1 MEFSKLGGLKKLP
14 PVPPKA
20 IESQLERHILKMKKA
35 LIIAVLLWSLPMLAQ
50 SDTGELRLTVTD
62 SSGLRVKST
71 VELISEAN
79 QYHYRFTTDDQG
91 NLDAERLP
99 YGIYQVQIDA
109 PAFARA
115 FEAVEIRSALPVDRT
130 IRLKVAVVSESAKVT
145 ASATLVDPYRAG
157 SVNEM
162 GLETIQNQPT
172 ALPGRS
178 MQDLVNSE
186 PGWLYEGNAV
196 LHPRGSEYQTQFV
209 VDGIPLTDNRS
220 PSFGPEPADADDIE
234 SIKIYT
240 AGIPAEF
247 GRKMGGVVEVNTLKN
262 QDPGFH
268 GQLTMFGGS
277 YDTAGIDTQDQYRWG
292 RNTFGLSASGNM
304 TGHYLNPVVPENYT
318 NNGTIAD
325 FSLSYERELTAK
337 DRLTMI
343 VRHELAR
350 YQIPNELVQQNGA
363 YLPNANNTVG
373 CPSVP
378 PADEPGDCVFIPGG
392 QLQTGDNFETMGSIS
407 YQHIFSSDSI
417 GVVRGM
423 SRDNSTD
430 FYSNPES
437 WPLNATQHNDF
448 KEIYFNG
455 SVSVHRGRQEFKAG
469 IEADNI
475 FLHEHT
481 GYVIPDCA
489 NPADPQCPIN
499 LGILDSGA
507 TAFAFQAQRPD
518 LEQSAYVEDA
528 VRLGKWSVDA
538 GLRWDHYQLLLNQ
551 NAVSPR
557 LAVSR
562 YFSSAGTNIHFSY
575 DRIFQTP
582 SFENILLASS
592 PVAEAIDNSVPAVQL
607 PVQPSHGNYFEWGAT
622 KAFFGKLRLDANMF
636 RRDVNNYAD
645 DSQILSTGISFP
657 IAFDHAILYGAEGKL
672 QLLQWKGFS
681 GFASYS
687 YIVGN
692 AWFPVTGGLF
702 LGDDAINPTT
712 GHFPD
717 SQDQRNTVRAR
728 IRYQIAPRLWVALGA
743 DYNTG
748 LPFQPDLTPQQYA
761 TEYGQVVVDHLNFN
775 RGRINPYF
783 TQNASVGVDLYQH
796 EKRSIRF
803 QGDVANLSNTLEVI
817 DFGGLFS
824 GNAIG
829 PARQYTFRVVT
840 TF

>member
-1 MEFSKLGGLKKLP
+1 M
-14 PVPPKA
+14 
-20 IESQLERHILKMKKA
+20 RKA
-35 LIIAVLLWSLPMLAQ
+35 LIIAVLLGALPMLAQ
-50 SDTGELRLTVTD
+50 SSTGELRLTVAD
-62 SSGLRVKST
+62 PAGLGLKST
-71 VELISEAN
+71 VELVSLGS
-79 QYHYRFTTDDQG
+79 QYRHTFSTDDQG
-91 NLDAERLP
+91 RLDAKRLP
-99 YGIYQVQIDA
+99 YGIYQVQIQVPGFA
-109 PAFARA
+109 PVS
-115 FEAVEIRSALPVDRT
+115 EPVEIRSALPLDRT
-130 IRLKVAVVSESAKVT
+130 FRLKVASVSESVNV
-145 ASATLVDPYRAG
+145 SAPTTLVDPYRAG

-162 GLETIQNQPT
+162 GLQTIENRLT

-196 LHPRGSEYQTQFV
+196 VHPRGSEYQTQFV

-220 PSFGPEPADADDIE
+220 PSFGPEVEADDVQ
-234 SIKIYT
+234 SLRIYT
-240 AGIPAEF
+240 GGIPAEF
-247 GRKMGGVVEVNTLKN
+247 GRKMGGVVEVNTLKS

-268 GQLTMFGGS
+268 GQLTLFGGS
-277 YDTAGIDTQDQYRWG
+277 YDTAGINTQDQYTWKG
-292 RNTFGLSASGNM
+292 NAFGLSASGNM
-304 TGHYLNPVVPENYT
+304 TDHYLNPVVPENYT
-318 NNGTIAD
+318 NNGTTAS
-325 FSLSYERELTAK
+325 FSLSYERDLTQK
-337 DRLTMI
+337 DRITLI

-350 YQIPNELVQQNGA
+350 YAIPNELAQQNGA

-373 CPSVP
+373 CPPVP
-378 PADEPGDCVFIPGG
+378 PADEPSDCVFVPGG

-407 YQHIFSSDSI
+407 YQHIFSSDTI
-417 GVVRGM
+417 GVLRGM
-423 SRDNSTD
+423 SRDNSND
-430 FYSNPES
+430 FYSNPAS
-437 WPLNATQHNDF
+437 WPLNAAQHNDF

-455 SVSVHRGRQEFKAG
+455 SVSVHHGRQEFKAG
-469 IEADNI
+469 VESDAI
-475 FLHEHT
+475 FLHENT
-481 GYVIPDCA
+481 SYVIPDCA
-489 NPADPQCPIN
+489 DPTDPQCPIN

-507 TAFAFQAQRPD
+507 ITFAFQAHSPD
-518 LEQSAYVEDA
+518 LEQAAYVQDA
-528 VRLGKWSVDA
+528 IRLGNWTVDA

-557 LAVSR
+557 AAVSC
-562 YFSSAGTNIHFSY
+562 YFPSVGVNVHVSY

-592 PVAEAIDNSVPAVQL
+592 PAAEAIDTSVPALQL
-607 PVQPSHGNYFEWGAT
+607 PVQPSHGNYYELGAT

-636 RRDVNNYAD
+636 RRQVNNYAD

-657 IAFDHAILYGAEGKL
+657 VAFDKAILYGAEAKL
-672 QLLQWKGFS
+672 QVLQWGRFS

-717 SQDQRNTVRAR
+717 SQDQRNTVRSR
-728 IRYQIAPRLWVALGA
+728 VRYQVAPRLWIAVGA

-761 TEYGQVVVDHLNFN
+761 TEYGQAVINHLNFN
-775 RGRINPYF
+775 LGRISPYF
-783 TQNASVGVDLYQH
+783 TQNASVGVDLYQR
-796 EKRSIRF
+796 EKRSVRF
-803 QGDVANLSNTLEVI
+803 QGDVANLGNTLEVI

-824 GNAIG
+824 GNALG
-829 PARQYTFRVVT
+829 PSRQYTARLVT

>member
-1 MEFSKLGGLKKLP
+1 
-14 PVPPKA
+14 
-20 IESQLERHILKMKKA
+20 MKKA
-35 LIIAVLLWSLPMLAQ
+35 LIIAGLLWTLPMFGQ
-50 SDTGELRLTVTD
+50 SFTGELRLTVTD
-62 SSGLRVKST
+62 PSGVGVKTT
-71 VELISEAN
+71 VELVSEAN
-79 QYHYRFTTDDQG
+79 QYRSVLTTDDQG
-91 NLDAERLP
+91 NLDARRLP
-99 YGIYQVQIDA
+99 YGIYQVKIEA
-109 PAFARA
+109 PSFAKVS
-115 FEAVEIRSALPVDRT
+115 EPLDIRSALPLDRT
-130 IRLKVAVVSESAKVT
+130 IRLKVATVSESANVT

-157 SVNEM
+157 SVNEI
-162 GLETIQNQPT
+162 GVEAIQNRLT
-172 ALPGRS
+172 SLPGRS

-220 PSFGPEPADADDIE
+220 PSFGAEPAEADDIE

-240 AGIPAEF
+240 AGVPAEF

-268 GQLTMFGGS
+268 GQLTMFGGT
-277 YDTAGIDTQDQYRWG
+277 YDTAGINTQDQYTSG
-292 RNTFGLSASGNM
+292 KNTFGLSASGNM

-318 NNGTIAD
+318 NNGTIAN
-325 FSLSYERELTAK
+325 FSVSYERDLTPK
-337 DRLTMI
+337 DRITMI

-363 YLPNANNTVG
+363 YLPNQNNTIG
-373 CPSVP
+373 CPPVP
-378 PADEPGDCVFIPGG
+378 PADEPSDCVFVPGG

-407 YQHIFSSDSI
+407 YQHMFSSDAI
-417 GVVRGM
+417 GVVHGM

-430 FYSNPES
+430 FYSNQNS
-437 WPLNATQHNDF
+437 WPLNASNHNDF
-448 KEIYFNG
+448 KEIYFNS
-455 SVSVHRGRQEFKAG
+455 SVSVHHHNQEFKAG
-469 IEADNI
+469 IETDNI
-475 FLHEHT
+475 FLHENT
-481 GYVIPDCA
+481 SYFIPDCA
-489 NPADPQCPIN
+489 NPNDPQCPIN

-507 TAFAFQAQRPD
+507 LTFAFLGHRPD
-518 LEQSAYVEDA
+518 LEQAAYVEDA
-528 VRLGKWSVDA
+528 IRLGNWSIDA
-538 GLRWDHYQLLLNQ
+538 GLRWDHYQLLVNQ

-557 LAVSR
+557 VAVSR
-562 YFSSAGTNIHFSY
+562 YFPSAGINVHFSY

-582 SFENILLASS
+582 SFENILLSSS
-592 PVAEAIDNSVPAVQL
+592 PTAEAIDNSVPAVQL
-607 PVQPSHGNYFEWGAT
+607 PVQPSHGNYYEWGLT
-622 KAFFGKLRLDANMF
+622 KAFFGKLRFDGNAF

-657 IAFDHAILYGAEGKL
+657 VAFDHAILYGAEAKL
-672 QLLQWKGFS
+672 EVQQWGRFS

-687 YIVGN
+687 WIVGN

-717 SQDQRNTVRAR
+717 SQDQRNTVRGR
-728 IRYQIAPRLWVALGA
+728 VRYQVAPRVWFAVGA

-761 TEYGQVVVDHLNFN
+761 TEYGQVVVNHLNFN
-775 RGRINPYF
+775 LGRINPYF
-783 TQNASVGVDLYQH
+783 TQNASLGVDVYQH
-796 EKRSIRF
+796 EKHSVRF
-803 QGDVANLSNTLEVI
+803 QADVANLSNTLEVI

-829 PARQYTFRVVT
+829 PARQYTFRLVT

>member
-1 MEFSKLGGLKKLP
+1 
-14 PVPPKA
+14 
-20 IESQLERHILKMKKA
+20 MKKA
-35 LIIAVLLWSLPMLAQ
+35 LIMVVFLSTLPMLGQ
-50 SDTGELRLTVTD
+50 SFTGELRLTVTD
-62 SSGLRVKST
+62 PSGLGVKST
-71 VELISEAN
+71 VQLISEAN
-79 QYHYRFTTDDQG
+79 QYHYTFTTDDRG
-91 NLDAERLP
+91 RLEAKRLP
-99 YGIYQVQIDA
+99 YGIYQVQIEA
-109 PAFARA
+109 PAFARVS
-115 FEAVEIRSALPVDRT
+115 EPVEIRSALPVDRM
-130 IRLKVAVVSESAKVT
+130 IRLKVAIVSESLKVT

-162 GLETIQNQPT
+162 GEQTIQNRPT

-220 PSFGPEPADADDIE
+220 PSFGPEPAEADDIE

-240 AGIPAEF
+240 AGVPAEF

-268 GQLTMFGGS
+268 GQLTMFGGT
-277 YDTAGIDTQDQYRWG
+277 YDTAGINTQDQYTWG
-292 RNTFGLSASGNM
+292 KNTFGLSASGNM
-304 TGHYLNPVVPENYT
+304 TGHYLNPVVPQNYT
-318 NNGTIAD
+318 NNGTIAN
-325 FSLSYERELTAK
+325 FSLSFERDLTPK

-363 YLPNANNTVG
+363 YLPNADNTTG
-373 CPSVP
+373 CPPV
-378 PADEPGDCVFIPGG
+378 PADQEPGDCVFVPGG

-407 YQHIFSSDSI
+407 YQHIFSSDAI
-417 GVVRGM
+417 GVLRGM

-430 FYSNPES
+430 FYSNQNS
-437 WPLNATQHNDF
+437 WPLNATNHNDF
-448 KEIYFNG
+448 REIYFNG
-455 SVSVHRGRQEFKAG
+455 SVSIHHGRQEFKAG
-469 IEADNI
+469 VEADNI
-475 FLHEHT
+475 FLHENT
-481 GYVIPDCA
+481 SYAIPDCS
-489 NPADPQCPIN
+489 NPNDPRCPIN

-507 TAFAFQAQRPD
+507 ITFAFQAHRPD
-518 LEQSAYVEDA
+518 LEQAAYIEDA
-528 VRLGKWSVDA
+528 MRLGNWSIDA
-538 GLRWDHYQLLLNQ
+538 GLRWDHYQVVVNQ

-557 LAVSR
+557 LAISR
-562 YFSSAGTNIHFSY
+562 YFPSVGVNIHFSY

-592 PVAEAIDNSVPAVQL
+592 PAAEAIDDSVPAVLL
-607 PVQPSHGNYFEWGAT
+607 PVQPSHGNYYEWGAT
-622 KAFFGKLRLDANMF
+622 KAFFGKLRFDANAF

-657 IAFDHAILYGAEGKL
+657 IAFDHAILYGAEAKL
-672 QLLQWKGFS
+672 QLLQWGHFS

-728 IRYQIAPRLWVALGA
+728 VRFQVVPRLWIALGA

-761 TEYGQVVVDHLNFN
+761 TEYGQVVVNNLNFN
-775 RGRINPYF
+775 RDRISPYF
-783 TQNASVGVDLYQH
+783 TQNVSVGADLYQH
-796 EKRSIRF
+796 EKRSLRL
-803 QGDVANLSNTLEVI
+803 QADVANLSNTLEVI

-824 GNAIG
+824 GNALG
-829 PARQYTFRVVT
+829 PSRQYTFRLVT
-840 TF
+840 SF

>member
-1 MEFSKLGGLKKLP
+1 MMSLSRRISMGTLKKLG
-14 PVPPKA
+14 
-20 IESQLERHILKMKKA
+20 MKKLAIITLTLLLSA
-35 LIIAVLLWSLPMLAQ
+35 LPIFGQ
-50 SDTGELRLTVTD
+50 SYTGELRLTITD
-62 SSGLRVKST
+62 PSGAGVKST
-71 VELISEAN
+71 VELISDAN
-79 QYHYRFTTDDQG
+79 QYRSTLTTDDQG
-91 NLDAERLP
+91 KLDAKRLP
-99 YGIYQVQIDA
+99 YGIYQVQIEV
-109 PAFARA
+109 PAFARVS
-115 FEAVEIRSALPVDRT
+115 ESVDIRSALPLDRT
-130 IRLKVAVVSESAKVT
+130 IRLKVATVSESANVT
-145 ASATLVDPYRAG
+145 ASPTLVDPYRAG
-157 SVNEM
+157 SVNEI
-162 GLETIQNQPT
+162 GVEAIQDRLT

-209 VDGIPLTDNRS
+209 VDGIPLTENRS
-220 PSFGPEPADADDIE
+220 PSFGPEPAEADDIE

-240 AGIPAEF
+240 AGMPAEF
-247 GRKMGGVVEVNTLKN
+247 GRKMGGVVEVNTFKN

-268 GQLTMFGGS
+268 GQLTLFGGT
-277 YDTAGIDTQDQYRWG
+277 YNTAGINTQDQYTWG
-292 RNTFGLSASGNM
+292 KNTFGLSASGNM

-318 NNGTIAD
+318 NNGTIAN
-325 FSLSYERELTAK
+325 FSVSYERDLTPK

-363 YLPNANNTVG
+363 YLPNANNTTG
-373 CPSVP
+373 CPPVP
-378 PADEPGDCVFIPGG
+378 PADEPSDCVYIPGG

-407 YQHIFSSDSI
+407 YQHIFSSDTI
-417 GVVRGM
+417 GALHGM
-423 SRDNSTD
+423 SRDSSTD
-430 FYSNPES
+430 FYSNQNS
-437 WPLNATQHNDF
+437 WPLNATNHNDF

-469 IEADNI
+469 VETDNI
-475 FLHEHT
+475 FLHENT
-481 GYVIPDCA
+481 SYVIPDCA
-489 NPADPQCPIN
+489 NPNDPRCPIN

-507 TAFAFQAQRPD
+507 ISFAFQAHRPD

-528 VRLGKWSVDA
+528 IRLGNWSIDA

-562 YFSSAGTNIHFSY
+562 YIPSAGINVHFSY

-592 PVAEAIDNSVPAVQL
+592 PAAEAIDNSVPAVQL

-622 KAFFGKLRLDANMF
+622 KGFFGKLRLDANVF

-657 IAFDHAILYGAEGKL
+657 VAFDHAILYGAEAKL
-672 QLLQWKGFS
+672 ELLQWGRFS

-717 SQDQRNTVRAR
+717 SQDQRNTVRSR
-728 IRYQIAPRLWVALGA
+728 VRYQIMPRLWVALGA

-748 LPFQPDLTPQQYA
+748 LPFQPDLTAQQYA
-761 TEYGQVVVDHLNFN
+761 TEYGQVVVNHLNFYL
-775 RGRINPYF
+775 GRINPYF
-783 TQNASVGVDLYQH
+783 TQNASMGVDLYQH
-796 EKRSIRF
+796 EKRSVRF
-803 QGDVANLSNTLEVI
+803 QADVANLSNTLEVI

-829 PARQYTFRVVT
+829 PARQFTFRLVS